1 MKTRKYE
8 GYWNFGFRVSIRTLK
23 LSVFEL
29 FSQIDVIYQNKIKIM
44 QVHCFL
50 YNRKDLSA
58 FLPLFK
64 NTAKFYGDSKHLYS
78 YYLIF

>member
-44 QVHCFL
+44 QVHCFCTIEKTSVL
-50 YNRKDLSA
+50 FSLCSKI
-58 FLPLFK
+58 LPNFMVIVS
-64 NTAKFYGDSKHLYS
+64 TSTVTT
-78 YYLIF
+78 